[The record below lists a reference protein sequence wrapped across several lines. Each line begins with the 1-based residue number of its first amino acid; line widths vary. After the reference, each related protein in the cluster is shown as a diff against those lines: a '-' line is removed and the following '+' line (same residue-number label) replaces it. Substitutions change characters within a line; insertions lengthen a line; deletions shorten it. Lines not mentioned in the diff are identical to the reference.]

1 VAETREPESVKEAK
15 TTIAK
20 ILDVIQ
26 SIQDNVKNVV
36 DNIFKPSE
44 TKKIREREIQR
55 QKDEQLLREA

>member
-1 VAETREPESVKEAK
+1 
-15 TTIAK
+15 
-20 ILDVIQ
+20 LDVIQ

>member
-1 VAETREPESVKEAK
+1 VAETKEPESVKEAK

-44 TKKIREREIQR
+44 AKKIREREIQR